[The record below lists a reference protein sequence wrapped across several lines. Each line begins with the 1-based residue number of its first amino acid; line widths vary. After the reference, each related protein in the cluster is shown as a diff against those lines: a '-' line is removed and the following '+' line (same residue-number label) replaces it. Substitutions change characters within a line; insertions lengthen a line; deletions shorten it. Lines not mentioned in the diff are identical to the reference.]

1 MAHFSGA
8 STTNFGGNSPSAPQ
22 ANQWWVPRIYSKKV
36 QIALRKASVAEAIC
50 NTDYMGEI
58 KSFGDTVN
66 IVQEPQITVSDYT
79 RGATASSTA
88 LTDNE
93 LQLVVDQ
100 AKYFQFQLDDI
111 EKRFSHINFQSV
123 ASDNAAYKLK
133 DALDSNV
140 LEYMAADAQVAT
152 AANARGGTVASHATP
167 IDIGF
172 GTGEVDPLNEM
183 STSAKLLDEQNAPE
197 EGRFFVG
204 APKWYDML
212 SNTSSK
218 LLSVDYNAGKGS
230 LRNGLVASGL
240 VRGFQMYKSNNLLT
254 TDNASSNPAGTA
266 TDPVNTWG
274 QMSSTSCASQL
285 KIVESL
291 RSTTTFADIVRGL
304 MVFGRKTLR
313 SECLGRTIYVTD

>member
-1 MAHFSGA
+1 MANFSGG
-8 STTNFGGNSPSAPQ
+8 STTNFLTSVAGQNNAF
-22 ANQWWVPRIYSKKV
+22 WVPQIYSKKV
-36 QIALRKASVAEAIC
+36 QIALRKAATAEAIC

-58 KSFGDTVN
+58 KNFGDTVN

-79 RGATASSTA
+79 RGLATSATA
-88 LTDNE
+88 LTDQE
-93 LQLVVDQ
+93 LILVVDQ
-100 AKYFQFQLDDI
+100 AKYFQFALDDI

-123 ASDNAAYKLK
+123 ASDNAAYKLR

-140 LEYMAADAQVAT
+140 FTYLGADAQVSTT
-152 AANARGGTVASHATP
+152 ANRLGTTGTP

-172 GTGEVDPLNEM
+172 ATGEIDPLNSM
-183 STSAKLLDEQNAPE
+183 STSAKLLDIQNAPE
-197 EGRFFVG
+197 EGRWFVG
-204 APKWYDML
+204 APEWYDAL
-212 SNTSSK
+212 ANTSSK

-240 VRGFQMYKSNNLLT
+240 VRGFQMYKSNNLATVDLSGLT
-254 TDNASSNPAGTA
+254 PAGSA
-266 TDPVNTWG
+266 TQPVATWG

-304 MVFGRKTLR
+304 LVFGRKVLR
-313 SECLGRTIYVTD
+313 PECLGRTIYVID

>member
-1 MAHFSGA
+1 MANFAGS
-8 STTNFGGNSPSAPQ
+8 STTNFGGETPSGDQ
-22 ANQWWVPRIYSKKV
+22 ANAFWVPQIYSKKV
-36 QIALRKASVAEAIC
+36 QIALRKAATAEAIC

-58 KSFGDTVN
+58 KNFGDTVN

-79 RGATASSTA
+79 RGLATSATA

-93 LQLVVDQ
+93 LVLIVDQ
-100 AKYFQFQLDDI
+100 AKYFQFALDDI

-123 ASDNAAYKLK
+123 ASDNAAYKLR

-140 LEYMAADAQVAT
+140 FAYLGLDAQVSTT
-152 AANARGGTVASHATP
+152 ANRIGTTGAPQDV
-167 IDIGF
+167 GF
-172 GTGEVDPLNEM
+172 GTDEVDPLNSM
-183 STSAKLLDEQNAPE
+183 STAAKLLDIQNAPE
-197 EGRFFVG
+197 EGRWFVG
-204 APKWYDML
+204 APEWYDVL
-212 SNTSSK
+212 ANTSSK

-240 VRGFQMYKSNNLLT
+240 VRGFQMYKSNNLATVDLSGLT
-254 TDNASSNPAGTA
+254 PAGSA
-266 TDPVNTWG
+266 TQPVATWG

-304 MVFGRKTLR
+304 LVFGRKVLR
-313 SECLGRTIYVTD
+313 PECLGRTIYQID

>member
-1 MAHFSGA
+1 MAHFAGG
-8 STTNFGGNSPSAPQ
+8 STTNFGGNSPSSPQ
-22 ANQWWVPRIYSKKV
+22 ANQFWVPEIYSKKV
-36 QIALRKASVAEAIC
+36 QIALRKASVAEAVC

-58 KSFGDTVN
+58 KNFGDTVN

-93 LQLVVDQ
+93 LVLTVDQ

-133 DALDSNV
+133 DAMDENILHHIAV
-140 LEYMAADAQVAT
+140 DASSV
-152 AANARGGTVASHATP
+152 AANKRGTTSTP
-167 IDIGF
+167 IDVGF
-172 GTGEVDPLNEM
+172 DSGEVDPLNEM
-183 STSAKLLDEQNAPE
+183 STAAKLLDVQNVPE
-197 EGRFFVG
+197 EGRWFVA
-204 APKWYDML
+204 APEWYDAL
-212 SNTSSK
+212 ANTSSK

-240 VRGFQMYKSNNLLT
+240 VRGFQMYKSNNCKTHDLSS
-254 TDNASSNPAGTA
+254 ASPAGSA
-266 TDPVNTWG
+266 TQPCAVWG
-274 QMSSTSCASQL
+274 QMSGISCGSSL
-285 KIVESL
+285 KIVESV

-304 MVFGRKTLR
+304 LVFGRKVLR
-313 SECLGRTIYVTD
+313 TEAVGRTIYVLD

>member
-8 STTNFGGNSPSAPQ
+8 STTNFGGNSPSSPQ
-22 ANQWWVPRIYSKKV
+22 ANQWWVPRIYSKKL

-123 ASDNAAYKLK
+123 ASDNAAYKLR

-140 LEYMAADAQVAT
+140 FEYLGADAQVSTTANRIGTT
-152 AANARGGTVASHATP
+152 AAPQDV
-167 IDIGF
+167 GF
-172 GTGEVDPLNEM
+172 ATGEIDPLNSM
-183 STSAKLLDEQNAPE
+183 STAAKLLDIQNAPE
-197 EGRFFVG
+197 EGRWFVG
-204 APKWYDML
+204 APEWYDVL
-212 SNTSSK
+212 ANTSSK

-240 VRGFQMYKSNNLLT
+240 VRGFQMYKSNNLATVDLSGLT
-254 TDNASSNPAGTA
+254 PAGSA
-266 TDPVNTWG
+266 TQPIATWG
-274 QMSSTSCASQL
+274 QMSSTACASQL

-304 MVFGRKTLR
+304 LVFGRKVLR
-313 SECLGRTIYVTD
+313 PECLGRTIYQID

>member
-8 STTNFGGNSPSAPQ
+8 STTNFGGNSPSSPQ

-123 ASDNAAYKLK
+123 ASDNAAYKLR

-140 LEYMAADAQVAT
+140 FEYLGADAQVSTTANRIGTT
-152 AANARGGTVASHATP
+152 AAPQDV
-167 IDIGF
+167 GF
-172 GTGEVDPLNEM
+172 ATGEIDPLNSM
-183 STSAKLLDEQNAPE
+183 STAAKLLDIQNAPE
-197 EGRFFVG
+197 EGRWFVG
-204 APKWYDML
+204 APEWYDVL
-212 SNTSSK
+212 ANTSSK

-240 VRGFQMYKSNNLLT
+240 VRGFQMYKSNNLATVDLSGLT
-254 TDNASSNPAGTA
+254 PAGSA
-266 TDPVNTWG
+266 TQPIATWG
-274 QMSSTSCASQL
+274 QMSSTACASQL

-304 MVFGRKTLR
+304 LVFGRKVLR
-313 SECLGRTIYVTD
+313 PECLGRTIYQID

>member
-1 MAHFSGA
+1 MANFSGG
-8 STTNFGGNSPSAPQ
+8 STTNFLTSVAGQTNAF
-22 ANQWWVPRIYSKKV
+22 WVPQIYSKKV
-36 QIALRKASVAEAIC
+36 QIALRKAATAEAIC

-58 KSFGDTVN
+58 KNFGDTVN

-79 RGATASSTA
+79 RGLATSATA
-88 LTDNE
+88 LTDQE
-93 LQLVVDQ
+93 LILVVDQ
-100 AKYFQFQLDDI
+100 AKYFQFALDDI

-123 ASDNAAYKLK
+123 ASDNAAYKLR

-140 LEYMAADAQVAT
+140 FTYLGADAQVSTT
-152 AANARGGTVASHATP
+152 ANRLGTTGTP

-172 GTGEVDPLNEM
+172 ATGEIDPLNSM
-183 STSAKLLDEQNAPE
+183 STSAKLLDIQNAPE
-197 EGRFFVG
+197 EGRWFVG
-204 APKWYDML
+204 APEWYDAL
-212 SNTSSK
+212 ANTSSK

-240 VRGFQMYKSNNLLT
+240 VRGFQMYKSNNLATVDLSGLT
-254 TDNASSNPAGTA
+254 PAGSA
-266 TDPVNTWG
+266 TQPVATWG

-304 MVFGRKTLR
+304 LVFGRKVLR
-313 SECLGRTIYVTD
+313 PECLGRTIYQID

>member
-1 MAHFSGA
+1 MAHFSGG

-36 QIALRKASVAEAIC
+36 QIALRKAATAEAIC

-133 DALDSNV
+133 DALDSNDFDY
-140 LEYMAADAQVAT
+140 LGADAQVSTT
-152 AANARGGTVASHATP
+152 ANRIGTTGAP
-167 IDIGF
+167 IDVGF
-172 GTGEVDPLNEM
+172 ASGEIDPLNSM
-183 STSAKLLDEQNAPE
+183 STSAKLLDIQNAPE
-197 EGRFFVG
+197 EGRWFVG
-204 APKWYDML
+204 APEWYDVL
-212 SNTSSK
+212 ANTSSK
-218 LLSVDYNAGKGS
+218 LLSVAYNAGKGS

-274 QMSSTSCASQL
+274 QMSSTACASQL

-304 MVFGRKTLR
+304 LVFGRKVLR
-313 SECLGRTIYVTD
+313 PECLGRTIYQID